1 MNITPQVETAEISD
15 ADLDFVSG
23 GNAANLSGDVTVQ
36 TSVGDSG
43 RREADSSVTCGFGI
57 HREERTSESGDTRS
71 HSRFL
76 THRDPTL
83 CDSLP
88 SHCPAL

>member
-36 TSVGDSG
+36 TSVGDVYITAVG
-43 RREADSSVTCGFGI
+43 DVSVDAYAGAGV
-57 HREERTSESGDTRS
+57 SAAA
-71 HSRFL
+71 
-76 THRDPTL
+76 
-83 CDSLP
+83 
-88 SHCPAL
+88 AL